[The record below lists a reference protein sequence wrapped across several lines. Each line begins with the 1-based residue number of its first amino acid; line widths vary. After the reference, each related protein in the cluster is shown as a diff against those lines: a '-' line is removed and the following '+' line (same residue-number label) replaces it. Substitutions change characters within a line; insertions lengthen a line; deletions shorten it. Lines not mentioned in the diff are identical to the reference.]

1 MLIDIENLSFCYPDG
16 LEEVFSGLNLQIDSG
31 WKLGVVGGNGRGK
44 TTFLKLLSG
53 ELKGRGRITANM
65 NFVRFPF

>member
-16 LEEVFSGLNLQIDSG
+16 LEDVFSGLNLQIDSG

-44 TTFLKLLSG
+44 STFLKLLS
-53 ELKGRGRITANM
+53 
-65 NFVRFPF
+65 